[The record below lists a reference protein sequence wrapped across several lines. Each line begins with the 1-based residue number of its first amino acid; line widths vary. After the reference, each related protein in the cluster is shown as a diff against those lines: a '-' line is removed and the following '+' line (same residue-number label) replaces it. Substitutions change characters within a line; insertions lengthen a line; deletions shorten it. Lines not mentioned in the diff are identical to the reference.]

1 MALCLVD
8 MIHTGLMVL
17 IKELMINGRIQDL
30 EGGNIIFRG
39 MKYHVQINFSGL
51 AVRLKDGYLIVME
64 KLITEMFQALVSGR
78 GRVLSTDIRPGL

>member
-1 MALCLVD
+1 
-8 MIHTGLMVL
+8 
-17 IKELMINGRIQDL
+17 
-30 EGGNIIFRG
+30 